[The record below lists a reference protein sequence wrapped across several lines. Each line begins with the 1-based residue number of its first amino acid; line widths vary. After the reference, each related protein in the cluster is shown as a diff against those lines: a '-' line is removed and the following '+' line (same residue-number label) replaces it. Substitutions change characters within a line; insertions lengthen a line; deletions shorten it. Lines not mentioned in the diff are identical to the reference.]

1 MHVHYRQ
8 ETRLLRI
15 AVSQPTDWAT
25 VFHVKETRPLDGERV
40 EYRCSLLDHDM
51 QLATAE
57 EQYCLLF

>member
-1 MHVHYRQ
+1 M
-8 ETRLLRI
+8 LRI